1 MTKKIIGGL
10 VVLGVV
16 LLVIV
21 ALSGHGNK
29 NYSPSNQSAPET
41 SLRGSQ
47 NNVQAA
53 PDFSLDKLS
62 GGKISLADYKGKKP
76 VVLDF
81 WATWCPNCQ
90 RDIPHLNAFYRA
102 YKDKIEVI
110 GIDLQEDPATVQQFV
125 TSRGVNYPIA
135 LDPNSQASQAYGVR
149 YTNMHVLVDKNGN
162 LVRVIAGDIQESDIT
177 SLINESS

>member
-10 VVLGVV
+10 VALGVV

-21 ALSGHGNK
+21 ALSGHGNR
-29 NYSPSNQSAPET
+29 NGSQDVSQT
-41 SLRGSQ
+41 SLRGTQSNAQ
-47 NNVQAA
+47 SA

-90 RDIPHLNAFYRA
+90 RDIPHLNSFYQT
-102 YKDKIEVI
+102 YKDKVEVI
-110 GIDLQEDPATVQQFV
+110 GIDLQEDPVAAQQFV
-125 TSRGVNYPIA
+125 TSRGVSYPIA
-135 LDPNSQASQAYGVR
+135 LDPNSEASQAYGVR
-149 YTNMHVLVDKNGN
+149 YTNMHVLIDKNGN

-177 SLINESS
+177 SLINS